1 MGQDCNQRQLRT
13 TLAAHEYRNINAQA
27 LKVSPAMLPWQLL
40 VTLDNPVIAIEQE
53 QTTDNPAAQE
63 TYCNIKGS
71 IGNSNGLFHGRPAPL
86 AAVPLGRAP
95 AGPRCRAWPGRGAGD
110 RPPARLGLLGED
122 C

>member
-1 MGQDCNQRQLRT
+1 MK
-13 TLAAHEYRNINAQA
+13 TLS
-27 LKVSPAMLPWQLL
+27 SPRR
-40 VTLDNPVIAIEQE
+40 
-53 QTTDNPAAQE
+53 
-63 TYCNIKGS
+63 S

-95 AGPRCRAWPGRGAGD
+95 AGASQPRARATPRSRAQRLEAAGPRCRAWPGWGAGD

>member
-1 MGQDCNQRQLRT
+1 MDRLTIGDVAKQANVRIETLRYYERQ
-13 TLAAHEYRNINAQA
+13 
-27 LKVSPAMLPWQLL
+27 
-40 VTLDNPVIAIEQE
+40 
-53 QTTDNPAAQE
+53 
-63 TYCNIKGS
+63 GS

-95 AGPRCRAWPGRGAGD
+95 APPRAPGRRGW